1 MDADP
6 QLQQADRERG
16 QQFHSLTQRLIRRGI
31 ELRADD
37 LEGSL
42 IRLEGAGGEVIMTE
56 AGGLK
61 P

>member
-6 QLQQADRERG
+6 QLKQADRERG
-16 QQFHSLTQRLIRRGI
+16 QQFRSLTKMLIRRGI

-42 IRLEGAGGEVIMTE
+42 IRLEGEGGEVIMTE